1 MRTALAKT
9 TREVFSSELF
19 AKSAHFQTWD
29 KRWGFLLRLLKSWQE
44 PSSEALSTSLSS
56 DGVSKMWAVYFRDHI
71 HQNIHG
77 QLAIFATR
85 KQAREW
91 VKNVGMR
98 SRSISRVVILDDH

>member
-1 MRTALAKT
+1 
-9 TREVFSSELF
+9 
-19 AKSAHFQTWD
+19 
-29 KRWGFLLRLLKSWQE
+29 
-44 PSSEALSTSLSS
+44 
-56 DGVSKMWAVYFRDHI
+56 MWAVYFRDHI